1 MSHVSLS
8 RYLSSD
14 PRLTE
19 GERAVSVLLGLGLT
33 ALAAQPRSNVFL
45 SLFTLAAG
53 SYLAYRGA
61 TGYCAVKASLAPPAG
76 AASGR

>member
-1 MSHVSLS
+1 MSSLS
-8 RYLSSD
+8 LNNYVSSD

-45 SLFTLAAG
+45 SLFALATG

-61 TGYCAVKASLAPPAG
+61 TGYCAVKASLAPPPRVPAG
-76 AASGR
+76 R